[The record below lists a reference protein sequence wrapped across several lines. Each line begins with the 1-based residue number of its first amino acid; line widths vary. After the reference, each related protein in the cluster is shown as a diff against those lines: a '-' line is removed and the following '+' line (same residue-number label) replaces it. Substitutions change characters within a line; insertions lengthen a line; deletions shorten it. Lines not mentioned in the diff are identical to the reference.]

1 MKCISIFIQII
12 FIPMHL
18 LFPPLSNFLL
28 WDNMYMIMVNL
39 ITFMHS
45 ISNLYMIHS
54 KLIHLYA
61 YLYISSFLWISNA
74 AVESEKL
81 HACKSWNVDVSNW
94 SSWELCIFG
103 FVKREKIKLWME
115 ILSFIYLNKHNVKI
129 DNRKTFWNSIRTSLL
144 VCIFLTWSVYF
155 TCACMYIKASINLY
169 YHYYV
174 KWTCWI
180 LNHVIPI
187 LL

>member
-1 MKCISIFIQII
+1 MHIYIFQVSCEYLMLLLNLKNC
-12 FIPMHL
+12 MHVKAEMWT
-18 LFPPLSNFLL
+18 SGN
-28 WDNMYMIMVNL
+28 
-39 ITFMHS
+39 S
-45 ISNLYMIHS
+45 G
-54 KLIHLYA
+54 
-61 YLYISSFLWISNA
+61 
-74 AVESEKL
+74 
-81 HACKSWNVDVSNW
+81 CNW